1 MSRAYAIAQE
11 TDEFGNPDRLAVVSW
26 AMEALALPLIEPT
39 AEALCEIRRFS
50 SDGTVVVRDSIASVF
65 IGGLLIGMFGEDA
78 DDRSPRNILAVTLA
92 KSGQLHL
99 GRLASAFGITDEY
112 LRILRRKEE
121 VSGWGAVLG
130 VRQGK
135 VIKVSPELRAAWC
148 AMFDAG
154 QMPIDAFREQPRKD
168 RRGYTTAWRV
178 YDQWKR
184 ERNTS
189 TPAAATLPETPI
201 PSDEQLALWTT
212 AAAGEIRGDAH
223 AAVDDD
229 KVTTT
234 TVSAE
239 AGAEADEHVTPDEG
253 DAEIVPMTAVPVRGG
268 QMVQHVGCWILLAL
282 VNELGLHDDA
292 RYAFAQQKH
301 DGLRIALDAVIC
313 ALAIYQHCIEGVRR
327 LATPTGPTLLRAE
340 RIPSASGVRK
350 LFGRLLS
357 ETEIGGALF
366 DARVTTRLIA
376 AAHADE
382 GPAIFYV
389 DGHMRRYTGKHVVRK
404 GWRMQDRRVLPG
416 STDYHVHDE
425 DGRPVFRIPV
435 TSHDSLSAWLQP
447 IAKRLRDGLG
457 DDERIL
463 LAFDRGG
470 AFSAQLAELRDVGIE
485 FVTYERAPYPKIAPT
500 AFDRTVVVRGEM
512 YQLHESRN
520 KNLGD
525 RRGRIRR
532 IALRTP
538 DGKQINLVAIST
550 ASAEQLVAIL
560 LGDPSIPL
568 PSGRWQQENAFHH
581 GDARWGINQLDD
593 RLVEPY
599 PPGTVIPNPARRK
612 LDRSLRLARVAE
624 GDARRKLASTTPAL
638 GDLRRAT
645 VEQDLAAALE
655 LQRDLEAL
663 RPQTPTHAPIE
674 ETPLAG
680 KLVRHTGQLKRIV
693 DVIRIVC
700 ANAESELAALIAQHM
715 KRPREAKKVVAN
727 ILAAPGRVTVT
738 DQAIHVRLAPAA
750 NRSERKAIQHLF
762 TAINQRALVLPSDPK
777 RLPLRFELQPL

>member
-1 MSRAYAIAQE
+1 
-11 TDEFGNPDRLAVVSW
+11 
-26 AMEALALPLIEPT
+26 
-39 AEALCEIRRFS
+39 
-50 SDGTVVVRDSIASVF
+50 
-65 IGGLLIGMFGEDA
+65 
-78 DDRSPRNILAVTLA
+78 
-92 KSGQLHL
+92 
-99 GRLASAFGITDEY
+99 
-112 LRILRRKEE
+112 
-121 VSGWGAVLG
+121 
-130 VRQGK
+130 
-135 VIKVSPELRAAWC
+135 
-148 AMFDAG
+148 
-154 QMPIDAFREQPRKD
+154 MPIDAFREQPRKD

-184 ERNTS
+184 ERSTS
-189 TPAAATLPETPI
+189 TPAGAALPETPI
-201 PSDEQLALWTT
+201 PSDGQLALWTT
-212 AAAGEIRGDAH
+212 AAAGEIGGDAH
-223 AAVDDD
+223 AAVDGD

-234 TVSAE
+234 AVSAE
-239 AGAEADEHVTPDEG
+239 AHAHVTSDEG

-292 RYAFAQQKH
+292 YYAFAQQKH

-568 PSGRWQQENAFHH
+568 PSGRWQQENAFRH

>member
-1 MSRAYAIAQE
+1 MSRGCAIARGII
-11 TDEFGNPDRLAVVSW
+11 EFGNPDQLVVVERV
-26 AMEALALPLIEPT
+26 MEDLALPLNEPP
-39 AEALCEIRRFS
+39 AQSLYEIRRFS

-65 IGGLLIGMFGEDA
+65 IGGLLIGTFDEDA

-121 VSGWGAVLG
+121 ASGLSAVLG
-130 VRQGK
+130 ARQGK
-135 VIKVSPELRAAWC
+135 LIKVSPELRDTWR
-148 AMFDAG
+148 AMFNAG
-154 QMPIDAFREQPRKD
+154 QMPVDAFREQPRKD
-168 RRGYTTAWRV
+168 RRGYSTVWRV
-178 YDQWKR
+178 YDQWKQ
-184 ERNTS
+184 ERS
-189 TPAAATLPETPI
+189 APAAATTLPEAPI
-201 PSDEQLALWTT
+201 PMEGQLLLWAT
-212 AAAGEIRGDAH
+212 ADTGQGDAR
-223 AAVDDD
+223 
-229 KVTTT
+229 VTADEGEATNAM
-234 TVSAE
+234 SAE
-239 AGAEADEHVTPDEG
+239 AGAETHATSDENDS
-253 DAEIVPMTAVPVRGG
+253 EIVPMTAAPVRGG
-268 QMVQHVGCWILLAL
+268 QMVQHVGCWMLLAL
-282 VNELGLHDDA
+282 ANELGLHDDA
-292 RYAFAQQKH
+292 CRTFAQENH

-313 ALAIYQHCIEGVRR
+313 ALAIYQRCIEGVRR

-340 RIPSASGVRK
+340 RVPSASGVRK

-357 ETEIGGALF
+357 ETEIGGALL

-382 GPAIFYV
+382 GPAVFYV
-389 DGHMRRYTGKHVVRK
+389 DGHMRRYTGKQVVRK

-416 STDYHVHDE
+416 STDYYVHDE
-425 DGRPVFRIPV
+425 DGRPVFRVPV
-435 TSHDSLSAWLQP
+435 TSHDSLTAWLQP
-447 IAKRLRDGLG
+447 IARRLRDGLG

-470 AFSAQLAELRDVGIE
+470 AFSEHLAELRDVGIE
-485 FVTYERAPYPKIAPT
+485 FVTYERAPYPKIAAT
-500 AFDRTVVVRGEM
+500 AFDRKVVVRGET

-525 RRGRIRR
+525 KRGRIRR
-532 IALRTP
+532 IALLTP
-538 DGKQINLVAIST
+538 RGKQINLVAISA

-560 LGDPSIPL
+560 LGAPSIPL

-593 RLVEPY
+593 RVVEPY
-599 PPGTVIPNPARRK
+599 PPGTIIPNPARRT

-624 GDARRKLASTTPAL
+624 GDARRKLACTTPAL
-638 GDLRRAT
+638 GELRRAA
-645 VEQDLAAALE
+645 VEQELTDALE

-663 RPQTPTHAPIE
+663 RPQTPKHAPIE
-674 ETPLAG
+674 ETALAG
-680 KLVRHTGQLKRIV
+680 KLVRHTGQLKGII

-700 ANAESELAALIAQHM
+700 ANAESELAALIAPHTR
-715 KRPREAKKVVAN
+715 RPREAKKVIAN

-750 NRSERKAIQHLF
+750 NRSERKAIQLLF
-762 TAINQRALVLPSDPK
+762 TVINQRVLVLPSDPK